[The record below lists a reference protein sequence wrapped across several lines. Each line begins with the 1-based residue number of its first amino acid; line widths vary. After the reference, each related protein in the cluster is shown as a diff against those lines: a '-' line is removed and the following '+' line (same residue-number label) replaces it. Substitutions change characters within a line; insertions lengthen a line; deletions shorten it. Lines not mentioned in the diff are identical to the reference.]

1 LLATQDAKEFEA
13 MPDPLKLILAAG
25 LLSLGACGGKG
36 DDKAAEEV
44 EQAFENKAEALDR
57 AAENASGAA
66 EEKLEDQAEIYRRT
80 GEAAAEAVDDVDLD
94 AEAAGN
100 AQ

>member
-1 LLATQDAKEFEA
+1 
-13 MPDPLKLILAAG
+13 MSDPLKLILAAI
-25 LLSLGACGGKG
+25 LLALAGCGGKG
-36 DDKAAEEV
+36 DDKAADQV

-66 EEKLEDQAEIYRRT
+66 EERLEDEAEIYRRT
-80 GEAAAEAVDDVDLD
+80 GEAAAEAVDDVDLN
-94 AEAAGN
+94 AAAGGN

>member
-1 LLATQDAKEFEA
+1 

-25 LLSLGACGGKG
+25 LLALGACGGKG
-36 DDKAAEEV
+36 DDKAAQEV
-44 EQAFENKAEALDR
+44 EQAFENKAEALEK

-66 EEKLEDQAEIYRRT
+66 EESLEDQAEIYRRT
-80 GEAAAEAVDDVDLD
+80 GEAAAEAVDDVDLNS
-94 AEAAGN
+94 EAAAN